1 MHLNLGQPYEDYIQ
15 EQIASGLFG
24 SATEVI
30 RAALR
35 DMKDREERKRL
46 DTIRAFLAV
55 GEEQLAHGE
64 GVPYTSDFMDNALR
78 QAIENSKTGK
88 PVRDEVKP
96 TRS

>member
-46 DTIRAFLAV
+46 DTIRALLAV
-55 GEEQLAHGE
+55 GE

-96 TRS
+96 TRP